1 MFGAGEANV
10 NFIVF
15 EWGVSFLLLGIVN
28 SLLLLVI
35 APSVEGMIVSVTDLR
50 IWTQSSKPRA
60 AVPPSTV
67 LKFL

>member
-1 MFGAGEANV
+1 M
-10 NFIVF
+10 NFSLF

-35 APSVEGMIVSVTDLR
+35 APSVEGMIVSVTNLR
-50 IWTQSSKPRA
+50 IWTQSSKSRA
-60 AVPPSTV
+60 AVPPLTV